1 MRVDQNSGTWDASGP
16 VQSRLKAFSSLA
28 SQGAAIIRSKSMA
41 ADELGASFGELSG
54 FWRCWSD
61 GAIPPGEDAAGLG
74 GVVVDDQ
81 GVASAAF
88 SVVAELDGCR
98 KGPMLAELR
107 ALERAMAL
115 AWDAGARRLEA
126 RFDCLPLARAAAAA
140 LLGDPSE
147 LSNTEGAELLV
158 AMERFDCV
166 ALRWAPREANRLA
179 DALSKRPFGGGLFNG
194 GPSQKPWL
202 AAAWEDPQGGLSA
215 LSGMAQGLAK
225 GDFAAEPSASRRQR
239 AAISHEELSAGGGS
253 IIVAG
258 ACWREG
264 ACGGTWIGAASAAD
278 PQAQRSAKIEQCG
291 AWGLGSAREEGSE
304 GLRAA
309 MSQALAKKMASIAAK
324 ASGSVSS
331 FEILIPSTLMEALA
345 EGDSLRSFASGML
358 SLAQAIAPNAA
369 ILINEAEAGSRV
381 SPRQAAHLLNGWELG
396 RALEIQEIYS
406 ARENKRK
413 IRSIKPKA

>member
-1 MRVDQNSGTWDASGP
+1 MAS
-16 VQSRLKAFSSLA
+16 
-28 SQGAAIIRSKSMA
+28 
-41 ADELGASFGELSG
+41 DELGATFGELAG

-61 GAIPPGEDAAGLG
+61 GAIPPEEEVAGLG
-74 GVVVDDQ
+74 GVVVDEQ

-88 SVVAELDGCR
+88 SIVAELEGCR

-147 LSNTEGAELLV
+147 LSNKEGADLLV

-194 GPSQKPWL
+194 GASQQSWIE
-202 AAAWEDPQGGLSA
+202 AAWEDPLGGLSA

-225 GDFAAEPSASRRQR
+225 RDGASEQSSARRQR
-239 AAISHEELSAGGGS
+239 AEICHEGLSARGDAS
-253 IIVAG
+253 IVAG

-264 ACGGTWIGAASAAD
+264 SCGGTWIGAASAAD
-278 PQAQRSAKIEQCG
+278 PQAPRSAKIEQCG

-309 MSQALAKKMASIAAK
+309 LSQALAKKMASIAAK
-324 ASGSVSS
+324 ASGGVRL
-331 FEILIPSTLMEALA
+331 FDILIPSALMESLA
-345 EGDSLRSFASGML
+345 AGGSKDSFDNGML
-358 SLAQAIAPNAA
+358 SLSQAIAPNAKVA
-369 ILINEAEAGSRV
+369 ISALEAGSRV

-413 IRSIKPKA
+413 TRSIKPKFGI